1 MRLSRVGI
9 LPYADDIL
17 LIAPTVTGLQT
28 MLNACKIELARLDMA
43 INPRKSVCVRIGSDW
58 KTTPANTSTHDGTK
72 IAWQQHCRYLGI
84 HIVAWQVF
92 SCSLDYAKRSF
103 YRAFNAVYCKV
114 GGVASEDVVLHLVKS
129 KYMPLLLY
137 GTEAMSLKKAQIKSA
152 EYAVVSCF
160 MKVFKTN
167 SKEIVSDC
175 MSFFSFQDF
184 ATCYSRRKRKFLLK
198 FVASSGSNVIRSIF
212 VSAARSELNGLACR

>member
-1 MRLSRVGI
+1 M
-9 LPYADDIL
+9 
-17 LIAPTVTGLQT
+17 TVQ
-28 MLNACKIELARLDMA
+28 KI
-43 INPRKSVCVRIGSDW
+43 S
-58 KTTPANTSTHDGTK
+58 
-72 IAWQQHCRYLGI
+72 WQQNCRYLGI
-84 HIVAWQVF
+84 HIVAGRVF

-129 KYMPLLLY
+129 KCMPLLLY

-152 EYAVVSCF
+152 EYAVASCF
-160 MKVFKTN
+160 MKVFKTS

-175 MSFFSFQDF
+175 MLFFNFQDF

-198 FVASSGSNVIRSIF
+198 FVASSESNVIRSIF
-212 VSAARSELNGLACR
+212 VHAARAELNGLACR